1 MNMKKVPFIMN
12 RNKSGMCPMEE
23 TVLSIDN
30 SEQAYN
36 MLLEKIS

>member
-1 MNMKKVPFIMN
+1 
-12 RNKSGMCPMEE
+12 MEE

-36 MLLEKIS
+36 MLLEKYLKNFSYLNHG